1 MTQKSQARPR
11 HHSVDFELLNSHRQS
26 QAAEIGQ
33 LTPKTRKPTSS
44 VDLSGYTG
52 NEIASSSSKDLD
64 LGYFSVKPDA
74 KTTSTPSSPR
84 DNPSP
89 PKVDALPA
97 AVRRSSIPDVT
108 PFAQFVQTAPA
119 MPRPASLPFAVV
131 EVEKRSETALP
142 QNSQS
147 SPPVNVIT
155 PNSPIASKNGSTE
168 QAAAGA
174 VRPSFEKERRGS
186 QVIRGHGTGFEI
198 LQPGSLPAM
207 TPAISPPSEKHHAVP
222 PVSLQNYARS
232 RSRSSSRGSKG
243 RKLQKKRRTLS
254 VDL

>member
-1 MTQKSQARPR
+1 M
-11 HHSVDFELLNSHRQS
+11 
-26 QAAEIGQ
+26 
-33 LTPKTRKPTSS
+33 
-44 VDLSGYTG
+44 
-52 NEIASSSSKDLD
+52 
-64 LGYFSVKPDA
+64 
-74 KTTSTPSSPR
+74 
-84 DNPSP
+84 
-89 PKVDALPA
+89 
-97 AVRRSSIPDVT
+97 T

-131 EVEKRSETALP
+131 EVEKRLEATLP
-142 QNSQS
+142 QHSVP
-147 SPPVNVIT
+147 SP
-155 PNSPIASKNGSTE
+155 PIASTTSTTTAATKNSPTE

-207 TPAISPPSEKHHAVP
+207 TPAVSPPPEKYHAVP